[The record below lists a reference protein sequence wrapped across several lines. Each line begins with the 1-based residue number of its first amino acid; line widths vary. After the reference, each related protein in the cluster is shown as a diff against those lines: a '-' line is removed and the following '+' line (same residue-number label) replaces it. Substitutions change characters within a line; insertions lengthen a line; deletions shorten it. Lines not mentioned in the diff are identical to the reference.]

1 MNKSEKER
9 ADEVNAKLKE
19 LMEDMPN
26 CSINIKYNYASKA
39 DDDED
44 EDGIHLLWASDRL
57 DVAREVDYQL
67 TSIYSQLVI
76 LEKVMQDRETI
87 LDFLEAQDI
96 RCSEQGIQRSYR
108 QYALTRWE
116 DASMA
121 AMKKQAGV
129 EDKKENT
136 PSTQKSDKN
145 V

>member
-1 MNKSEKER
+1 
-9 ADEVNAKLKE
+9 
-19 LMEDMPN
+19 MEDMPN

-87 LDFLEAQDI
+87 LDFLKHKIFDVVS
-96 RCSEQGIQRSYR
+96 RIQRSHRRVCTYKMGR
-108 QYALTRWE
+108 CKYGGNEETGRSRGQEREYPIHT
-116 DASMA
+116 
-121 AMKKQAGV
+121 KV
-129 EDKKENT
+129 
-136 PSTQKSDKN
+136 
-145 V
+145 